1 MQLTIDPI
9 AFNDRFNL
17 LKTPCHPYCKNNFVD
32 YNESIDQILQI
43 SLPYN
48 EGNKSRDSK
57 KVVYEEHYYSVGNS
71 DNKNEQGYN
80 NIFKVFKPKISLRVI
95 KPMDKGNNENGNSN
109 SNSNSRKLIVNN
121 DTNSNE
127 HKVIKAIIANSKSN
141 MIIKNYNTVY
151 ANNSFIKKKIPNELD
166 YFDNIKE
173 EMLNFPIKNQND
185 SFGINNKPYTFNYLS
200 SKENEFSSY
209 KKKYHFDTDVNAE
222 AQLQNKQEIGK
233 HTVYLL

>member
-1 MQLTIDPI
+1 MTIDPI
-9 AFNDRFNL
+9 ALNDRFNL
-17 LKTPCHPYCKNNFVD
+17 LKAPCNPDCKNNFID
-32 YNESIDQILQI
+32 YNDSIDQILQI

-48 EGNKSRDSK
+48 EGKKSRDSK
-57 KVVYEEHYYSVGNS
+57 KVVNKEHYYSVGNN

-80 NIFKVFKPKISLRVI
+80 NIFKVFKPKIGLRVI
-95 KPMDKGNNENGNSN
+95 KPMDKGNNEYDNSN
-109 SNSNSRKLIVNN
+109 SNSNNRNLIVNN

-141 MIIKNYNTVY
+141 IIIKKSNNVY
-151 ANNSFIKKKIPNELD
+151 ANNSIIKKKNPNELD

-185 SFGINNKPYTFNYLS
+185 SFGINSKPYTFNCLS
-200 SKENEFSSY
+200 AKENEFSSY